1 MAVGAGS
8 SSPGTRMVSGVWGAA
23 EPQPVAAAG
32 LTSGYGQGFY
42 GLCSVLRVHGE
53 GGFGGFLRDVCNTVL
68 HKRLIS
74 CCLPPPRGFA
84 SREGYGP
91 CGAFSGANITKKSRR
106 RMRARRNLFT

>member
-1 MAVGAGS
+1 
-8 SSPGTRMVSGVWGAA
+8 MVSGVWGAA

-53 GGFGGFLRDVCNTVL
+53 GGFGGFLRDVCNVAL

-74 CCLPPPRGFA
+74 CCLPPPPRV
-84 SREGYGP
+84 
-91 CGAFSGANITKKSRR
+91 CLSGGLWALRR
-106 RMRARRNLFT
+106 I